1 MRYFYLILILFVP
14 SFVFASCTQNGATV
28 VYVNGILTTEDQA
41 RDDASSLWRKY
52 FLRTGDSSTKFVN
65 GYNPSHL
72 GGFGDLLKS
81 IGQAYQNRGPY
92 IQDTDLITILLQ
104 IHPQVTTQKLLLVG
118 HSQGTY
124 YTNAMYEYLTGHS
137 VSKSSISVYNL
148 ATPAGFVAGGGQYLT
163 SSTDKVIN
171 RIRSSLS
178 IAPSR
183 EAFAAGPVLATV
195 PQTFPD
201 KPLPPNTTLTLN
213 AKEKADENGGHSF
226 SNVYLELAPS
236 TIVSTVG
243 GALAGL
249 SSTADSAGDCFAAP
263 SEGISYKAG
272 KAGLGVL
279 DYTTGKVGSA
289 LAFVKKAPSN
299 FAAAVGSFFTAITP
313 KPRTQNLPGSF
324 GVVKAIYGS
333 SVSEADL
340 QELLGTN
347 QGGAVVLAAP
357 QTPPS
362 APAPASKQT
371 NKGEVRG
378 AETQKPETAP
388 AIPVVPPPPPPI
400 PEDTPLIPAP
410 PAIGGGYT
418 PGFGGG
424 GSASPPPSAPPPPAP
439 AQPMT
444 ITYTFTAY
452 DENGVSTV
460 CAFDDAPPV
469 PCEGS
474 YSQLLD
480 PGPHTFAVTATD
492 PAGNQSTQ
500 TRHFT
505 IR

>member
-1 MRYFYLILILFVP
+1 MADLRDAYYNRI
-14 SFVFASCTQNGATV
+14 GDKTV
-28 VYVNGILTTEDQA
+28 TFT
-41 RDDASSLWRKY
+41 
-52 FLRTGDSSTKFVN
+52 N

-124 YTNAMYEYLTGHS
+124 YTNAMYEYLTGHG

-148 ATPAGFVAGGGQYLT
+148 ATPAGFVAGDGRYLT

-171 RIRSSLS
+171 RIRGSLS

-249 SSTADSAGDCFAAP
+249 SAAADSAGDCFAAP
-263 SEGISYKAG
+263 SEGVSYKAG

-279 DYTTGKVGSA
+279 DYATAKTGSA
-289 LAFVKKAPSN
+289 LAFVKAFAVDVGTKAPAN

-313 KPRTQNLPGSF
+313 TPRTQNLPGSF

-333 SVSEADL
+333 SVSEKDL

-347 QGGAVVLAAP
+347 QGGAVVLAKP
-357 QTPPS
+357 QTPPP

-371 NKGEVRG
+371 SKGEVRG
-378 AETQKPETAP
+378 AETQKPE
-388 AIPVVPPPPPPI
+388 
-400 PEDTPLIPAP
+400 PLIPAP
-410 PAIGGGYT
+410 PAITGGYT

-424 GSASPPPSAPPPPAP
+424 GSASPPPSAPPAPAP

-460 CAFDDAPPV
+460 CSFDDAPPV
-469 PCEGS
+469 PCEGT

>member
-1 MRYFYLILILFVP
+1 MRYYILIIFL
-14 SFVFASCTQNGATV
+14 VFPFSTFAYCTKAGATV
-28 VYVNGILTTEDQA
+28 VYVNGILTNL
-41 RDDASSLWRKY
+41 DDARKDLKNLSEEY
-52 FLRTGDSSTKFVN
+52 ISRTGDRSTTFTN

-124 YTNAMYEYLTGHS
+124 YTNAMYEYLTGHG
-137 VSKSSISVYNL
+137 VSKGSISVYNL
-148 ATPAGFVAGGGQYLT
+148 ATPAGFVEGGGQYLT

-171 RIRSSLS
+171 RIRGSLS

-201 KPLPPNTTLTLN
+201 KPLPPNATLTLN

-249 SSTADSAGDCFAAP
+249 SAAADSAGDCFAAP
-263 SEGISYKAG
+263 SEGISYKVG

-299 FAAAVGSFFTAITP
+299 FAAAVGSFFSSLVP

-324 GVVKAIYGS
+324 GIVKAIYGS

-347 QGGAVVLAAP
+347 QGGAVILAKP
-357 QTPPS
+357 QTPP
-362 APAPASKQT
+362 PAPASKQT
-371 NKGEVRG
+371 GKGEVRG

-388 AIPVVPPPPPPI
+388 AIPVAPPPPPPI

-410 PAIGGGYT
+410 TAITGGYT

-424 GSASPPPSAPPPPAP
+424 GSASPPPSAPPAPAP

-460 CAFDDAPPV
+460 CSFDDAPPV
-469 PCEGS
+469 PCEGT

>member
-1 MRYFYLILILFVP
+1 MRYYILIIFL
-14 SFVFASCTQNGATV
+14 VFPFSTFAYCTKAGATV
-28 VYVNGILTTEDQA
+28 VYVNGILTNL
-41 RDDASSLWRKY
+41 DDARKDLKNLSEEY
-52 FLRTGDSSTKFVN
+52 ISRTGDRSTTFTN

-124 YTNAMYEYLTGHS
+124 YTNAMYEYLTGHG
-137 VSKSSISVYNL
+137 VSKGSISVYNL
-148 ATPAGFVAGGGQYLT
+148 ATPAGFVEGGGQYLT

-171 RIRSSLS
+171 RIRGSLS

-201 KPLPPNTTLTLN
+201 QPLPPNTTLTLN

-243 GALAGL
+243 GTLAGL
-249 SSTADSAGDCFAAP
+249 SAAADSAGDCFAAP
-263 SEGISYKAG
+263 SEGISYKAR

-289 LAFVKKAPSN
+289 LAFVKAFAVDVGTKAPAN
-299 FAAAVGSFFTAITP
+299 FASAVGSFFSSLVP
-313 KPRTQNLPGSF
+313 KPRTQNLPGSHNI
-324 GVVKAIYGS
+324 VKALYGS

-347 QGGAVVLAAP
+347 QGGAAVL
-357 QTPPS
+357 
-362 APAPASKQT
+362 
-371 NKGEVRG
+371 G
-378 AETQKPETAP
+378 AETQKPFDKAQDKP
-388 AIPVVPPPPPPI
+388 VPPPPPPK
-400 PEDTPLIPAP
+400 PQEPLIPPP

-424 GSASPPPSAPPPPAP
+424 GGGSTPAAAAPAPVSAPAP

-460 CAFDDAPPV
+460 CSFDDAPPV
-469 PCEGS
+469 PCEGT

>member
-1 MRYFYLILILFVP
+1 MRYFALILLLIPTFA
-14 SFVFASCTQNGATV
+14 FASCSQKGATV
-28 VYVNGILTTEDQA
+28 VYVNGILTSLAEAQ
-41 RDDASSLWRKY
+41 DDLYTLEEYYQK
-52 FLRTGDSSTKFVN
+52 RTGDYETKFTN

-249 SSTADSAGDCFAAP
+249 SAAADSAGDCFAAP
-263 SEGISYKAG
+263 SEGVSYKAG

-279 DYTTGKVGSA
+279 DYATAKTGSA
-289 LAFVKKAPSN
+289 LALVKAFAVDVGTKAPAN
-299 FAAAVGSFFTAITP
+299 FAAAVG
-313 KPRTQNLPGSF
+313 
-324 GVVKAIYGS
+324 
-333 SVSEADL
+333 
-340 QELLGTN
+340 
-347 QGGAVVLAAP
+347 
-357 QTPPS
+357 
-362 APAPASKQT
+362 
-371 NKGEVRG
+371 
-378 AETQKPETAP
+378 
-388 AIPVVPPPPPPI
+388 
-400 PEDTPLIPAP
+400 
-410 PAIGGGYT
+410 
-418 PGFGGG
+418 
-424 GSASPPPSAPPPPAP
+424 
-439 AQPMT
+439 
-444 ITYTFTAY
+444 
-452 DENGVSTV
+452 
-460 CAFDDAPPV
+460 
-469 PCEGS
+469 
-474 YSQLLD
+474 
-480 PGPHTFAVTATD
+480 
-492 PAGNQSTQ
+492 
-500 TRHFT
+500 
-505 IR
+505 

>member
-52 FLRTGDSSTKFVN
+52 FLRTGDRSTKFVN

-92 IQDTDLITILLQ
+92 IQDTDLTTILLQ

-124 YTNAMYEYLTGHS
+124 YTNAMYEYLTGHG
-137 VSKSSISVYNL
+137 VSKSSIAVYNL
-148 ATPAGFVAGGGQYLT
+148 ATPAGFVAGDGRDLT

-171 RIRSSLS
+171 RIRGSLS

-249 SSTADSAGDCFAAP
+249 SAAADSAGDCFAAP
-263 SEGISYKAG
+263 SEGVSYKAG

-279 DYTTGKVGSA
+279 DYATAKTGSA
-289 LAFVKKAPSN
+289 LAFVKAFAVDVGTKAPAN

-313 KPRTQNLPGSF
+313 TPRTQNLPGSF

-333 SVSEADL
+333 SVSEKDL

-347 QGGAVVLAAP
+347 QGGAVVLAKP
-357 QTPPS
+357 QTPPP

-371 NKGEVRG
+371 SKGEVRG
-378 AETQKPETAP
+378 AETQKPE
-388 AIPVVPPPPPPI
+388 
-400 PEDTPLIPAP
+400 PLIPAP
-410 PAIGGGYT
+410 PAITGGYT

-424 GSASPPPSAPPPPAP
+424 GSASPPPSAPPAPAP

-460 CAFDDAPPV
+460 CSFDDAPPV
-469 PCEGS
+469 PCEGT

>member
-124 YTNAMYEYLTGHS
+124 YTNAMYEYLTGHG

-148 ATPAGFVAGGGQYLT
+148 ATPAGFVAGDGRYLT

-171 RIRSSLS
+171 RIRGSLS

-249 SSTADSAGDCFAAP
+249 SAAADSAGDCFAAP
-263 SEGISYKAG
+263 SEGVSYKAG

-279 DYTTGKVGSA
+279 DYATAKTGSA
-289 LAFVKKAPSN
+289 LAFVKAFAVDVGTKAPAN

-313 KPRTQNLPGSF
+313 TPRTQNLPGSF

-333 SVSEADL
+333 SVSEKDL

-347 QGGAVVLAAP
+347 QGGAVVLAKP
-357 QTPPS
+357 QTPPP

-371 NKGEVRG
+371 SKGEVRG
-378 AETQKPETAP
+378 AETQKPE
-388 AIPVVPPPPPPI
+388 
-400 PEDTPLIPAP
+400 PLIPAP
-410 PAIGGGYT
+410 PAITGGYT

-424 GSASPPPSAPPPPAP
+424 GSASPPPSAPPAPAP

-460 CAFDDAPPV
+460 CSFDDAPPV
-469 PCEGS
+469 PCEGT

>member
-1 MRYFYLILILFVP
+1 MADLRDAYYNRI
-14 SFVFASCTQNGATV
+14 GDKTV
-28 VYVNGILTTEDQA
+28 TFT
-41 RDDASSLWRKY
+41 
-52 FLRTGDSSTKFVN
+52 N

-92 IQDTDLITILLQ
+92 IQDTDLTTILLQ

-124 YTNAMYEYLTGHS
+124 YTNAMYEYLTGHG
-137 VSKSSISVYNL
+137 VSKSSIAVYNL
-148 ATPAGFVAGGGQYLT
+148 ATPAGFVEGGGQYLT

-171 RIRSSLS
+171 RIRGSLS

-183 EAFAAGPVLATV
+183 EAFAAGPGLATV

-201 KPLPPNTTLTLN
+201 QPLPPNATLTLN

-249 SSTADSAGDCFAAP
+249 SAAADSAGDCFAAP
-263 SEGISYKAG
+263 SEGISYKAR

-299 FAAAVGSFFTAITP
+299 FASAVGSFFSSLVP
-313 KPRTQNLPGSF
+313 KPRTQNLPGSHNI
-324 GVVKAIYGS
+324 VKALYGS

-347 QGGAVVLAAP
+347 QGGAAVL
-357 QTPPS
+357 
-362 APAPASKQT
+362 
-371 NKGEVRG
+371 G
-378 AETQKPETAP
+378 AETQKPFDKAQDKP
-388 AIPVVPPPPPPI
+388 VPPPPPPK
-400 PEDTPLIPAP
+400 PQEPLIPPP

-424 GSASPPPSAPPPPAP
+424 GGGSTPAAAAPAPVSAPAP

-460 CAFDDAPPV
+460 CSFDDAPPV
-469 PCEGS
+469 PCEGT

>member
-1 MRYFYLILILFVP
+1 MRYYILIIFL
-14 SFVFASCTQNGATV
+14 VFPFSTFAYCTKAGATV
-28 VYVNGILTTEDQA
+28 VYVNGILTNL
-41 RDDASSLWRKY
+41 DDARKDLKNLSEEY
-52 FLRTGDSSTKFVN
+52 ISRTGDRSTTFTN

-124 YTNAMYEYLTGHS
+124 YTNAMYEYLTGHG
-137 VSKSSISVYNL
+137 VSKGSISVYNL
-148 ATPAGFVAGGGQYLT
+148 ATPAGFVEGGGQYLT

-171 RIRSSLS
+171 RIRGSLS

-201 KPLPPNTTLTLN
+201 QPLPPNTTLTLN

-243 GALAGL
+243 GTLAGL
-249 SSTADSAGDCFAAP
+249 SAAADSAGDCFAAP
-263 SEGISYKAG
+263 SEGISYKAR

-299 FAAAVGSFFTAITP
+299 FASAVGSFFSSLVP

-357 QTPPS
+357 QPPPP
-362 APAPASKQT
+362 APAPASQQ
-371 NKGEVRG
+371 NGKGAATG
-378 AETQKPETAP
+378 AETQKPD
-388 AIPVVPPPPPPI
+388 VPPPPKSQ
-400 PEDTPLIPAP
+400 EPLIPAP
-410 PAIGGGYT
+410 PAITGGYT

-424 GSASPPPSAPPPPAP
+424 GGGSTPAVAADTPAP
-439 AQPMT
+439 APAQPPQPMT

-460 CAFDDAPPV
+460 CSFDDAPPV

>member
-1 MRYFYLILILFVP
+1 MRYFALILLLIPTFA
-14 SFVFASCTQNGATV
+14 FASCSQKGATV
-28 VYVNGILTTEDQA
+28 VYVNGILTSLAEAQ
-41 RDDASSLWRKY
+41 DDLYTLEEYYQK
-52 FLRTGDSSTKFVN
+52 RTGDRSTTFTN

-92 IQDTDLITILLQ
+92 IQDTDLTTILLQ

-124 YTNAMYEYLTGHS
+124 YTNAMYEYLTGHG

-148 ATPAGFVAGGGQYLT
+148 ATPAGFVAGDGRYLT

-171 RIRSSLS
+171 RIRGSLS

-201 KPLPPNTTLTLN
+201 QPLPPNATLTLN

-249 SSTADSAGDCFAAP
+249 SAASDSAGDCFAAP
-263 SEGISYKAG
+263 SEGISYKVG

-279 DYTTGKVGSA
+279 DYTTGKVWSA

-299 FAAAVGSFFTAITP
+299 FAAAVGSFFSSLVP

-333 SVSEADL
+333 RDR
-340 QELLGTN
+340 
-347 QGGAVVLAAP
+347 
-357 QTPPS
+357 
-362 APAPASKQT
+362 K
-371 NKGEVRG
+371 
-378 AETQKPETAP
+378 
-388 AIPVVPPPPPPI
+388 
-400 PEDTPLIPAP
+400 
-410 PAIGGGYT
+410 
-418 PGFGGG
+418 
-424 GSASPPPSAPPPPAP
+424 
-439 AQPMT
+439 
-444 ITYTFTAY
+444 
-452 DENGVSTV
+452 STRLN
-460 CAFDDAPPV
+460 
-469 PCEGS
+469 S
-474 YSQLLD
+474 S
-480 PGPHTFAVTATD
+480 
-492 PAGNQSTQ
+492 
-500 TRHFT
+500 
-505 IR
+505 

>member
-1 MRYFYLILILFVP
+1 MADLRDAYYNRI
-14 SFVFASCTQNGATV
+14 GDKTV
-28 VYVNGILTTEDQA
+28 TFT
-41 RDDASSLWRKY
+41 
-52 FLRTGDSSTKFVN
+52 N

-124 YTNAMYEYLTGHS
+124 YTNAMYEYLTGHG

-148 ATPAGFVAGGGQYLT
+148 ATPAGFVAGDGRYLT

-171 RIRSSLS
+171 RIRGSLS

-249 SSTADSAGDCFAAP
+249 SAAADSAGDCFAAP
-263 SEGISYKAG
+263 SEGVSYKAG

-279 DYTTGKVGSA
+279 DYATAKTGSA
-289 LAFVKKAPSN
+289 LAFVKAFAVDVGTKAPAN

-313 KPRTQNLPGSF
+313 TPRTQNLPGSF

-333 SVSEADL
+333 SVSEKDL

-347 QGGAVVLAAP
+347 QGGAVVLAKP
-357 QTPPS
+357 QTPPP

-371 NKGEVRG
+371 SKGEVRG
-378 AETQKPETAP
+378 AETQKPE
-388 AIPVVPPPPPPI
+388 
-400 PEDTPLIPAP
+400 PLIPAP
-410 PAIGGGYT
+410 PAITGGYT

-424 GSASPPPSAPPPPAP
+424 GSASPPPSAPPAPAP

-460 CAFDDAPPV
+460 CSFDDAPPV